1 LLIYLDENEKRCSF
15 APESINRS
23 QTNTIIA
30 YRKDITRIKI
40 TCIMNNMNAMTDE
53 VLVDQYMRGN
63 DNAFD
68 VLMKRYESK
77 VFSYI
82 FFAVKNQEVA
92 EDLFQDVFVKVVV
105 RLRSGHYQE
114 SGKFHAWL
122 MRVAHNLVVDHFRKE
137 PDENIISNDETDVDL
152 FNDPS
157 LAVNDNREQEMINQQ
172 MIRDVKSL
180 IARLPK
186 SQRQVLIMRY
196 YDELS
201 FKEIAQLTNCSIN
214 TALGRMRYALINLKK
229 MARNIA

>member
-1 LLIYLDENEKRCSF
+1 
-15 APESINRS
+15 
-23 QTNTIIA
+23 
-30 YRKDITRIKI
+30 
-40 TCIMNNMNAMTDE
+40 MNNMNAMTDE
-53 VLVDQYMRGN
+53 MLVNQYMTGN

-82 FFAVKNQEVA
+82 FYAVKNQEVA

-105 RLRSGHYQE
+105 RLRNGRYQE
-114 SGKFHAWL
+114 NGKFHAWL
-122 MRVAHNLVVDHFRKE
+122 MRVAHNQVIDYFRKE
-137 PDENIISNDETDVDL
+137 PDENIISNDETEVDL

-157 LAVNDNREQEMINQQ
+157 LAVNENREQEMINQQ
-172 MIRDVKSL
+172 MINDVKCL
-180 IARLPK
+180 IARLPE
-186 SQRQVLIMRY
+186 SQRQVLTMRY

-201 FKEIAQLTNCSIN
+201 FKEIAELTNCSIN